1 MPTKRPDST
10 DLTVYVRKDL
20 KRDFKLLCAAMDVSM
35 SEVIGEFVEAWVEKN
50 RDKLPNAA
58 INSEQPRS
66 VAQIVQQNFWT
77 LREHNIKNIDAIAK
91 GAAPTKADIMRIS
104 SILNLDQGELLRLA
118 KDEFGKLPPSN
129 PKEKDANGCN

>member
-1 MPTKRPDST
+1 MSDVTAQLVEDWVKRNPP
-10 DLTVYVRKDL
+10 L
-20 KRDFKLLCAAMDVSM
+20 KQK
-35 SEVIGEFVEAWVEKN
+35 E
-50 RDKLPNAA
+50 
-58 INSEQPRS
+58 EQPQS
-66 VAQIVQQNFWT
+66 VGRIVQQNFWT

-129 PKEKDANGCN
+129 PKEKDANGCNSTH

>member
-1 MPTKRPDST
+1 MAKDKDSIR
-10 DLTVYVRKDL
+10 VYLEPNIKETFKTACFDRGLNMSDVTAQLVEDWVRRNPPL
-20 KRDFKLLCAAMDVSM
+20 KQK
-35 SEVIGEFVEAWVEKN
+35 E
-50 RDKLPNAA
+50 
-58 INSEQPRS
+58 EQPQS

-129 PKEKDANGCN
+129 PKEKDANGCNSTH

>member
-1 MPTKRPDST
+1 VAKDKDSIR
-10 DLTVYVRKDL
+10 VYLEPNIKETFKTACFDRGLNMSDVTAQLVEDWVRRNPPL
-20 KRDFKLLCAAMDVSM
+20 KQK
-35 SEVIGEFVEAWVEKN
+35 E
-50 RDKLPNAA
+50 
-58 INSEQPRS
+58 EQPQS

-129 PKEKDANGCN
+129 PKEKDANGCNSTH